1 MSIFTQGARA
11 LARNAGK
18 IIKGVKGSGQLI
30 KKGIKGSGELINR
43 GIKGSGQIVQNV
55 KNLFKATPKP
65 AGVVVEKVL
74 NKGGVKNIKKITKI
88 TGKFDETLQ
97 TGLPSI
103 SDIPKTGFTRQV
115 VKKADRLKIAKQKFK
130 NM

>member
-1 MSIFTQGARA
+1 MSIFTQGAKA

-18 IIKGVKGSGQLI
+18 IVKGIKSSGQLI
-30 KKGIKGSGELINR
+30 KKGVKGSGELINR
-43 GIKGSGQIVQNV
+43 GIKGSGQIIENV
-55 KNLFKATPKP
+55 KGLFKAKP
-65 AGVVVEKVL
+65 AGVVVEKVIQR
-74 NKGGVKNIKKITKI
+74 GGPKNIKKITKI
-88 TGKFDETLQ
+88 TGKFDETLK
-97 TGLPSI
+97 TGLPAI

>member
-1 MSIFTQGARA
+1 MSIFTQGAKA

-18 IIKGVKGSGQLI
+18 IVKGVKSSGQI
-30 KKGIKGSGELINR
+30 INKGIKSSGQLINR
-43 GIKGSGQIVQNV
+43 GIKWSGQIIENV
-55 KNLFKATPKP
+55 KGLFKAKP

-74 NKGGVKNIKKITKI
+74 KKGGPKNIKKITKI
-88 TGKFDETLQ
+88 TTGKFDETLT

-103 SDIPKTGFTRQV
+103 SDIPKKGFTRQV

>member
-1 MSIFTQGARA
+1 MSIFTQGAKA

-18 IIKGVKGSGQLI
+18 IVRGIKSSGTLI
-30 KKGIKGSGELINR
+30 KKGVKSSSELINR
-43 GIKGSGQIVQNV
+43 GIKGSGQIIENV
-55 KNLFKATPKP
+55 KGLFKAKP
-65 AGVVVEKVL
+65 AVVVEKVL
-74 NKGGVKNIKKITKI
+74 KKGGPKNIKKITKI
-88 TGKFDETLQ
+88 TTGKFDETLT

-103 SDIPKTGFTRQV
+103 SDIPKKGFTRQV

>member
-1 MSIFTQGARA
+1 MSIFTQGAKA

-18 IIKGVKGSGQLI
+18 IVRGIKGSGQLI
-30 KKGIKGSGELINR
+30 KKGVKGSGELINR
-43 GIKGSGQIVQNV
+43 GIKGSGQIIENV
-55 KNLFKATPKP
+55 KGLFKAKP

-74 NKGGVKNIKKITKI
+74 NKGGAKNIKKITKI
-88 TGKFDETLQ
+88 TGKFDETLK
-97 TGLPSI
+97 TGLPAI
-103 SDIPKTGFTRQV
+103 SDIPKKGFTRQV

>member
-1 MSIFTQGARA
+1 MSIFTQGARI
-11 LARNAGK
+11 LAKNAGK
-18 IIKGVKGSGQLI
+18 IVRGIKSSGQIINKGV
-30 KKGIKGSGELINR
+30 KGSGELINR
-43 GIKGSGQIVQNV
+43 GIKGSGQIVQRV
-55 KNLFKATPKP
+55 QNLFKATPKP

-74 NKGGVKNIKKITKI
+74 KKGGAKNIKKITKI
-88 TGKFDETLQ
+88 TGKFDETLT